1 MWLIHLGHFYSCMG
15 STCKQSSNFNYLY
28 ALCLLCTQWSISL
41 HRIVDRSVLKQLKQY
56 LSRSLFKKSLK
67 YSATLK
73 NNLLNGIVECESSR
87 AVPGKAFRKIGFCC
101 MSDAIAGIS
110 EVEQIS
116 APNVCARWKTDSLT
130 IQI

>member
-1 MWLIHLGHFYSCMG
+1 M
-15 STCKQSSNFNYLY
+15 
-28 ALCLLCTQWSISL
+28 
-41 HRIVDRSVLKQLKQY
+41 KQLTQY

-73 NNLLNGIVECESSR
+73 NNLLNRILERESSR
-87 AVPGKAFRKIGFCC
+87 AVPGKAFKKIGFCC

-110 EVEQIS
+110 EVEQVS
-116 APNVCARWKTDSLT
+116 ALNVCARWKTDSLM